1 MRKHILL
8 TGARGAGKST
18 LIRRLCAEAEL
29 PVYGF
34 VTKREEAD
42 ETGFHPIYIHPAWE
56 EASMHRHTRE
66 NLVGTCNQKIHNVCP
81 VVFDALGVRYLAA
94 ARPGGLIVMD
104 ELGFMEAKAEVFKQ
118 AVLHALGGDIPVLA
132 AVKDRRDVPFLN
144 AVCSAPKA
152 ALYTVTS
159 ENREALFAELLPI
172 VKAWRGE

>member
-1 MRKHILL
+1 
-8 TGARGAGKST
+8 
-18 LIRRLCAEAEL
+18 
-29 PVYGF
+29 
-34 VTKREEAD
+34 
-42 ETGFHPIYIHPAWE
+42 
-56 EASMHRHTRE
+56 MHRHTRE

-104 ELGFMEAKAEVFKQ
+104 ELGFMEAEAEAFKQ

-132 AVKDRRDVPFLN
+132 AVKDRRDIPFLN
-144 AVCSAPKA
+144 AVCSEPKA
-152 ALYTVTS
+152 ALYTVTP